1 MVIGN
6 LFLIILGLIW
16 IVFAVVQDLR
26 KREIA
31 NWLNF
36 SLAIFALGFRFFY
49 SLFGEEGFSFFIQ
62 GVVGF
67 GVFFL
72 VGNMLYYGKVF
83 AGGDAKLM
91 ISLGAVI
98 PFSETFLVNINS
110 ALVFLLFFL
119 VAGAFYG
126 VVIGIYLGIRNRKR
140 FIKEF
145 SSQFKKRKRAFYI
158 STLFAIILMLFAF
171 MESIFLYL
179 GILAVISPYVYFSA
193 KSIDEACMVKKIKT
207 KDLTEGDWLY
217 NNLRIGKRFIEARWS
232 GVSKEEITFLRKKR
246 KDVLIRQGIPFSP
259 VFLIAYLALIY
270 IVAFHNFY
278 LF

>member
-1 MVIGN
+1 MGVGN

-16 IVFAVVQDLR
+16 IIFAVVQDLR

-49 SLFGEEGFSFFIQ
+49 SLFGQEGFSFFLQ

-67 GVFFL
+67 GIFFL

-126 VVIGIYLGIRNRKR
+126 VVIGIYLGIKNRKR
-140 FIKEF
+140 FIREF
-145 SSQFKKRKRAFYI
+145 SSQFKKRKSVFYI
-158 STLFAIILMLFAF
+158 STLLAVVLIIFAF
-171 MESIFLYL
+171 IENIFLYL
-179 GILAVISPYVYFSA
+179 GVLAFISPYVYFSA
-193 KSIDEACMVKKIKT
+193 KSIDEACMVKKINT
-207 KDLTEGDWLY
+207 RDLTEGDWLY

-232 GVSKEEITFLRKKR
+232 GVSKEEIIFLRKK
-246 KDVLIRQGIPFSP
+246 KKYILIRQGIPFSP
-259 VFLIAYLALIY
+259 VFLISYLALIY
-270 IVAFHNFY
+270 IIVFHNFY